1 MKRIFA
7 AAAALALVCILA
19 ACGTG
24 SPAPEGG
31 TTTPM
36 DENKAAGTVTI
47 PVPEETGDTPD
58 DTLGAL
64 TGGTY
69 TNKTARI
76 TCKLDDSWLFY
87 NERQL
92 EELNGVLTEAGGGDV
107 AALAESGKAVYDMYA
122 VSTDGLM
129 TMNVT
134 YQNLGL
140 LSGASMTAQEYVE
153 WAAQTLPGD
162 LAACGLTDVAVQ
174 IAAQDIAAERPHAA
188 GDGAAAGHAHVRADG
203 VHPVRRLHL
212 LRDAVQLHGGRD
224 GGHGRPVPP
233 GVVKMAQKKEAPAGF
248 LFCVRVFT

>member
-7 AAAALALVCILA
+7 AAAALALVCILT

-76 TCKLDDSWLFY
+76 TCTLDDSWLFY

-134 YQNLGL
+134 YQNLGSMWNGRRRRCPAIWRPAAL
-140 LSGASMTAQEYVE
+140 QTWRCRSPPRIWRRSGTAPRC
-153 WAAQTLPGD
+153 W
-162 LAACGLTDVAVQ
+162 
-174 IAAQDIAAERPHAA
+174 
-188 GDGAAAGHAHVRADG
+188 
-203 VHPVRRLHL
+203 
-212 LRDAVQLHGGRD
+212 
-224 GGHGRPVPP
+224 
-233 GVVKMAQKKEAPAGF
+233 
-248 LFCVRVFT
+248 

>member
-7 AAAALALVCILA
+7 AAAALALVCILT

-87 NERQL
+87 NDSQL
-92 EELNGVLTEAGGGDV
+92 LELNGVLTEAGGGDV
-107 AALAESGKAVYDMYA
+107 ASLAESGKAVYDMYA
-122 VSTDGLM
+122 VSTGGLM

-140 LSGASMTAQEYVE
+140 LSGASMTAQLQDMPMYERMVCIQSGDYIYCVTLCSFTE
-153 WAAQTLPGD
+153 DVTADMAALF
-162 LAACGLTDVAVQ
+162 
-174 IAAQDIAAERPHAA
+174 H
-188 GDGAAAGHAHVRADG
+188 RAW
-203 VHPVRRLHL
+203 
-212 LRDAVQLHGGRD
+212 
-224 GGHGRPVPP
+224 
-233 GVVKMAQKKEAPAGF
+233 
-248 LFCVRVFT
+248 

>member
-1 MKRIFA
+1 MVA
-7 AAAALALVCILA
+7 AAPAILSIPA
-19 ACGTG
+19 SSATG

-58 DTLGAL
+58 DAPGAQA
-64 TGGTY
+64 GGTY

-134 YQNLGL
+134 YQKRGL

-153 WAAQTLPGD
+153 WAA
-162 LAACGLTDVAVQ
+162 
-174 IAAQDIAAERPHAA
+174 
-188 GDGAAAGHAHVRADG
+188 
-203 VHPVRRLHL
+203 
-212 LRDAVQLHGGRD
+212 
-224 GGHGRPVPP
+224 PP
-233 GVVKMAQKKEAPAGF
+233 QKF
-248 LFCVRVFT
+248 VS

>member
-7 AAAALALVCILA
+7 AAAALALVCILT

-58 DTLGAL
+58 DAPGAQA
-64 TGGTY
+64 GGTY

-87 NERQL
+87 NDSQL
-92 EELNGVLTEAGGGDV
+92 LELNGVLTEAGGGDV
-107 AALAESGKAVYDMYA
+107 ASLAESGKAVYDMYA
-122 VSTDGLM
+122 ASTDGLM

-153 WAAQTLPGD
+153 QAAATLPGKP
-162 LAACGLTDVAVQ
+162 LRSTVTNWGWPSRSGTICWTSSVTPASLESPSAPTGK
-174 IAAQDIAAERPHAA
+174 
-188 GDGAAAGHAHVRADG
+188 
-203 VHPVRRLHL
+203 RRSC
-212 LRDAVQLHGGRD
+212 RTCPCTSGWCASS
-224 GGHGRPVPP
+224 
-233 GVVKMAQKKEAPAGF
+233 PA
-248 LFCVRVFT
+248 TTSTA

>member
-7 AAAALALVCILA
+7 AAAALALVCILT

-76 TCKLDDSWLFY
+76 TCTLDDSWLFY

-107 AALAESGKAVYDMYA
+107 ASL
-122 VSTDGLM
+122 
-129 TMNVT
+129 
-134 YQNLGL
+134 
-140 LSGASMTAQEYVE
+140 
-153 WAAQTLPGD
+153 AAQTLPGD
-162 LAACGLTDVAVQ
+162 LAACGLTDVEVQ
-174 IAAQDIAAERPHAA
+174 ITAQDLAAERDCPTLLVTAQLQDMPLYERMVCIQSGDYIYCVTLCSFTEDVTADMAA
-188 GDGAAAGHAHVRADG
+188 LFHRAW
-203 VHPVRRLHL
+203 
-212 LRDAVQLHGGRD
+212 
-224 GGHGRPVPP
+224 
-233 GVVKMAQKKEAPAGF
+233 
-248 LFCVRVFT
+248 

>member
-7 AAAALALVCILA
+7 AAAALALVCILT

-107 AALAESGKAVYDMYA
+107 ASLAESGKAVYDMYA

-129 TMNVT
+129 TMNVVF
-134 YQNLGL
+134 QNLGL
-140 LSGASMTAQEYVE
+140 LGGAAVSAQDYVE
-153 WAAQTLPGD
+153 LSAGELGDTLSAYGYEN
-162 LAACGLTDVAVQ
+162 VAVQ
-174 IAAQDIAAERPHAA
+174 VSAADFAGTEKCPAITVTGEKGGTAMYELMVCLKTGNYVYCVTLCSFTEDVTADMAA
-188 GDGAAAGHAHVRADG
+188 
-203 VHPVRRLHL
+203 LFT
-212 LRDAVQLHGGRD
+212 AVQ
-224 GGHGRPVPP
+224 
-233 GVVKMAQKKEAPAGF
+233 
-248 LFCVRVFT
+248 

>member
-7 AAAALALVCILA
+7 AAAALALVCILT

-58 DTLGAL
+58 DAPGAQA
-64 TGGTY
+64 GGTY

-107 AALAESGKAVYDMYA
+107 AALAE
-122 VSTDGLM
+122 
-129 TMNVT
+129 
-134 YQNLGL
+134 
-140 LSGASMTAQEYVE
+140 
-153 WAAQTLPGD
+153 
-162 LAACGLTDVAVQ
+162 CG
-174 IAAQDIAAERPHAA
+174 
-188 GDGAAAGHAHVRADG
+188 
-203 VHPVRRLHL
+203 
-212 LRDAVQLHGGRD
+212 
-224 GGHGRPVPP
+224 
-233 GVVKMAQKKEAPAGF
+233 
-248 LFCVRVFT
+248 

>member
-1 MKRIFA
+1 MKRIF
-7 AAAALALVCILA
+7 AAAALALVCILT

-76 TCKLDDSWLFY
+76 TCTLDDSWLFY

-107 AALAESGKAVYDMYA
+107 AALAESGKAV
-122 VSTDGLM
+122 
-129 TMNVT
+129 
-134 YQNLGL
+134 
-140 LSGASMTAQEYVE
+140 
-153 WAAQTLPGD
+153 
-162 LAACGLTDVAVQ
+162 
-174 IAAQDIAAERPHAA
+174 
-188 GDGAAAGHAHVRADG
+188 
-203 VHPVRRLHL
+203 
-212 LRDAVQLHGGRD
+212 
-224 GGHGRPVPP
+224 
-233 GVVKMAQKKEAPAGF
+233 
-248 LFCVRVFT
+248 

>member
-7 AAAALALVCILA
+7 AAAALALVCILT

-76 TCKLDDSWLFY
+76 TCTLDDSWLFY

-107 AALAESGKAVYDMYA
+107 ASLAESGKADDEALRKA
-122 VSTDGLM
+122 VTDAGYE
-129 TMNVT
+129 V
-134 YQNLGL
+134 
-140 LSGASMTAQEYVE
+140 V
-153 WAAQTLPGD
+153 
-162 LAACGLTDVAVQ
+162 
-174 IAAQDIAAERPHAA
+174 DI
-188 GDGAAAGHAHVRADG
+188 
-203 VHPVRRLHL
+203 
-212 LRDAVQLHGGRD
+212 
-224 GGHGRPVPP
+224 
-233 GVVKMAQKKEAPAGF
+233 K
-248 LFCVRVFT
+248 